1 MMEHGLNPIDE
12 GSLEYLRAV
21 SSDLCSGKEGK
32 EGLEQGDQLGSYCHY
47 SQER

>member
-1 MMEHGLNPIDE
+1 MGSPSFMMEHGLNPIDE

-32 EGLEQGDQLGSYCHY
+32 AWSRETS
-47 SQER
+47 